1 VTTTGTP
8 TAALSESGSLPGG
21 VTFVDNGDGTAT
33 LAGTP
38 ATGSNGVYPL
48 TITASNGVSPNA
60 TQSFTLTVDG
70 PPVITSAAAKTFT
83 EGASGSFTVT
93 TTGTPTSALSE
104 SGTLPSGVSFVD
116 NGNGTGTLAGTPA
129 VGTQGVYPITIG
141 ATNGQSPDATQSF
154 TLTVDGAPTIT
165 SAAGATFTE
174 GSAGSLTVTTTGTP
188 TAALSESGS
197 LPGGVTFVDNGDGTA
212 TLAGTPAT
220 GSNGVYPLTITASN
234 GVSPNATQ
242 SFTLT
247 VDASP
252 VITSGDNT
260 TFSEGTVGDFTVT
273 TTGTPTA
280 AITEHGHL
288 PAGITFTDFG
298 DGSAGLSGTPAP
310 GSNGV
315 YSLNIQADN
324 GLHPKA
330 TQTFT
335 LTVNAPPVFTS
346 AASTTF
352 QQNGAGSFTVTT
364 TGDPTPNL
372 IEFGTLPGGISFR
385 DNGNGSGTLSGTSSA
400 VGTFQFFFGA
410 SNGVGPQ
417 VVQEFTLTMG
427 GLRITTTSLPALTLG
442 APYSVQLTSTGGVAP
457 LKWANVG
464 TLPKG
469 LKVNK
474 STGVLSGTVLATHVQ
489 PGQYQIQVKVTD
501 ASKKVHQTQSVT
513 LQLQIHS

>member
-1 VTTTGTP
+1 LLFTPIGVGTP
-8 TAALSESGSLPGG
+8 PRFTSLACQGNYDADGKVTGVLPLGVWFPEEVEESLKTHAGVIDANVIGVPDEQWGSAVTAVVSLA
-21 VTFVDNGDGTAT
+21 D
-33 LAGTP
+33 
-38 ATGSNGVYPL
+38 
-48 TITASNGVSPNA
+48 
-60 TQSFTLTVDG
+60 
-70 PPVITSAAAKTFT
+70 
-83 EGASGSFTVT
+83 
-93 TTGTPTSALSE
+93 
-104 SGTLPSGVSFVD
+104 
-116 NGNGTGTLAGTPA
+116 
-129 VGTQGVYPITIG
+129 G
-141 ATNGQSPDATQSF
+141 ATVKAPDGKSL

-165 SAAGATFTE
+165 SAAGATFAE

-252 VITSGDNT
+252 FITSGDNT
-260 TFSEGTVGDFTVT
+260 TFSEGSVGDFTVT

-427 GLRITTTSLPALTLG
+427 GLRITTTSLPLM
-442 APYSVQLTSTGGVAP
+442 SS
-457 LKWANVG
+457 
-464 TLPKG
+464 
-469 LKVNK
+469 
-474 STGVLSGTVLATHVQ
+474 
-489 PGQYQIQVKVTD
+489 
-501 ASKKVHQTQSVT
+501 
-513 LQLQIHS
+513 